1 MPSLGADMEA
11 GTLVEWRVRPGDR
24 VQVGDVIAV
33 VETQKGAID
42 VESFQAGVVEAFLI
56 EPGREVPVG
65 TPMARIRGEGEAAA
79 VEPAATP
86 VASAAAP
93 LPVTPDAAPPP
104 VAPAAAPLPPGRSH
118 ASPAARR
125 RAAELGVDLTA
136 LAGSAP
142 DGAITLADVERAA
155 AVPAPQERAA
165 AMRRAIGAAMSRAK
179 REIPHY
185 YLSATFSVE
194 PALAWLEAENARRP
208 LPERVL
214 PAVLLLKATALAL
227 RAAPELNGT
236 YAGDGFRHSD
246 DIHLGVAV
254 FLRGG
259 GLVAPALRNADR
271 SDLGTLMRGLR
282 DLVGR
287 ARSGGLRASE
297 LSDPTITVTNLGEQ
311 GVETVLPVIIPPQV
325 AIAGFGAIVERP
337 WVEAGAVMARRVVT
351 ASLAADHRVSDG
363 HRGALFLQAIG
374 RLLQEPEKL

>member
-11 GTLVEWRVRPGDR
+11 GRLVEWRVKPGDR
-24 VQVGDVIAV
+24 VQAGDIIAV

-42 VESFQAGVVEAFLI
+42 VEIFQSGVVESFLV

-65 TPMARIRGEGEAAA
+65 TPLARILGEGEAATA
-79 VEPAATP
+79 VPAAPAPTPAAT
-86 VASAAAP
+86 V
-93 LPVTPDAAPPP
+93 PPP
-104 VAPAAAPLPPGRSH
+104 ARSRV
-118 ASPAARR
+118 SPVARR
-125 RAAELGVDLTA
+125 RAVELGVDLAA
-136 LAGSAP
+136 LSGSGEE
-142 DGAITLADVERAA
+142 GAITLADVERAA
-155 AVPAPQERAA
+155 APAASQDRAG
-165 AMRRAIGAAMSRAK
+165 AMRRAIAAAMSRAK

-208 LPERVL
+208 LPERIL

-254 FLRGG
+254 FLRSG

-271 SDLGTLMRGLR
+271 SDLSALMHELR
-282 DLVGR
+282 DLVAR

-297 LSDPTITVTNLGEQ
+297 LSAPTMTVTSLGEQ
-311 GVETVLPVIIPPQV
+311 GVEVVLPVIIPPQV
-325 AIAGFGAIVERP
+325 AIVGFGSIVERP
-337 WVEAGAVMARRVVT
+337 WVEAGAVVARRVVT
-351 ASLAADHRVSDG
+351 ASLAADHRASDG
-363 HRGALFLQAIG
+363 HCGALFLQAIG

>member
-11 GTLVEWRVRPGDR
+11 GTLIEWRVKPGDA
-24 VQVGDVIAV
+24 VKSGDIVAV
-33 VETQKGAID
+33 VETQKGAI
-42 VESFQAGVVEAFLI
+42 EIETFQSGVIEAFLV
-56 EPGREVPVG
+56 EPGRKVPVG
-65 TPMARIRGEGEAAA
+65 TPLARIRGEGEAAA
-79 VEPAATP
+79 EKPAAP
-86 VASAAAP
+86 AAP
-93 LPVTPDAAPPP
+93 APKPTPAAPP
-104 VAPAAAPLPPGRSH
+104 VAQLAPAKGR
-118 ASPAARR
+118 ASPAARK
-125 RAAELGVDLTA
+125 RAAELGVDLA
-136 LAGSAP
+136 GLAGSGP

-155 AVPAPQERAA
+155 AAPPPEDRTA

-185 YLSATFSVE
+185 YLSTTLDLGR
-194 PALAWLEAENARRP
+194 ALAWLEAENAKRP
-208 LPERVL
+208 LPERLL

-227 RAAPELNGT
+227 RDAPGLNG
-236 YAGDGFRHSD
+236 AWVEGGFRHSA

-259 GLVAPALRNADR
+259 GLVAPALRHADAK
-271 SDLGTLMRGLR
+271 DLGTMMRELR

-325 AIAGFGAIVERP
+325 AIVGFGAILERP
-337 WVEAGAVMARRVVT
+337 WAEAGAVTARRVVT
-351 ASLAADHRVSDG
+351 ASLAADHRASDG

-374 RLLQEPEKL
+374 RRLQEPETL